1 MPRKPNFFQ
10 EAQYYR
16 NLAANFESKLASLEA
31 EGQRA
36 AAEAVQQAEAAV
48 AAKAR
53 SLAESRPPTASEAA
67 MRSLGGGLRIYEV
80 ALGALFLLLLIRW
93 TVF

>member
-1 MPRKPNFFQ
+1 MNYLNNTFVYK

-16 NLAANFESKLASLEA
+16 NLAANFESKLAGLA

-36 AAEAVQQAEAAV
+36 AAEAVQQAEALA
-48 AAKAR
+48 AAKAK
-53 SLAESRPPTASEAA
+53 AKPTAGETA
-67 MRSLGGGLRIYEV
+67 LQNFGGGLRIYEV

-93 TVF
+93 TIF